1 MDPPQ
6 FKNKDVRDLFRDKKV
21 VFLGDSIMREI
32 YKDFVWL
39 HLHRDSGLIS
49 HDKLISEKES
59 NEKGEPTTQ
68 STLCEGER
76 LIPGTGLLTKEF
88 KKSSYQSPI

>member
-1 MDPPQ
+1 MAPHR
-6 FKNKDVRDLFRDKKV
+6 FKKKEVSDLFKDKKV

-39 HLHRDSGLIS
+39 HRDGRLIP
-49 HDKLISEKES
+49 HDQLIFE
-59 NEKGEPTTQ
+59 NERNEAGQPTTQ

-76 LIPGTGLLTKEF
+76 LIPGSGLLTMEL
-88 KKSSYQSPI
+88 KKSLFQSPI